1 METNQNLFKKLE
13 DIERLFSE
21 GSIKEGQKKI
31 RNIMK
36 ESKLLNNISYKLKH
50 KINYIQ
56 SKSRYYDEVNLFV
69 PQYLICI
76 KYIIRLILRFYHL

>member
-36 ESKLLNNISYKLKH
+36 ESKSLNNISYKLKH

-56 SKSRYYDEVNLFV
+56 SKSRYYDEISSFATN
-69 PQYLICI
+69 P
-76 KYIIRLILRFYHL
+76 KETR